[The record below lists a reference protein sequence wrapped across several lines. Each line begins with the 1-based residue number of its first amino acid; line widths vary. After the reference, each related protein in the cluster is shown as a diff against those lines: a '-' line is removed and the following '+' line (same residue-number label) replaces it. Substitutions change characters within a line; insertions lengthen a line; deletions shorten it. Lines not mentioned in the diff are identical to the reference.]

1 MAIDHS
7 FKIYF
12 VAAQSGCLF
21 ITVMQTFLFVKKN
34 SVTDRQGR
42 FSASEKK
49 ADSDPSLQRKYGQRS
64 VSRDED
70 PIFSSDPVQLKNKNR
85 TLIRNEK

>member
-21 ITVMQTFLFVKKN
+21 ITVMQTFLFVKKKQCKGDFQPPRK
-34 SVTDRQGR
+34 SGFGSFPSKKIRIKICIQG
-42 FSASEKK
+42 
-49 ADSDPSLQRKYGQRS
+49 
-64 VSRDED
+64 
-70 PIFSSDPVQLKNKNR
+70 
-85 TLIRNEK
+85 